1 MTSNIINTNK
11 IAINKISIDSSLAS
25 GSLVNN
31 IIICQLVRLAA
42 HSLVIIPPLPSIII
56 SSPSPPAH
64 SLAINIIGG
73 GGMEC
78 IPKIHAP
85 SPNGS
90 LAITFHHH
98 RHNKSIATPIRLT
111 AHSIRH
117 TAATIIH
124 HFTTVSSTTTATTQG
139 QSSGCG

>member
-1 MTSNIINTNK
+1 MFINFNKNNINN
-11 IAINKISIDSSLAS
+11 NSSLAS

-111 AHSIRH
+111 AHSPVVALFGPSIIRL
-117 TAATIIH
+117 TAYA
-124 HFTTVSSTTTATTQG
+124 VVRSCS
-139 QSSGCG
+139 